1 MFGSELFSVG
11 INVWTDGKWSN
22 DFTNS
27 WRASVTYSDYSHC
40 NHEGIHGS
48 FGTKYVNKLSFAV
61 DTIIKD
67 CATFS
72 IELRTAFGDNKPFL
86 IYKDKDEFPPPENIL
101 EILKKE
107 AKRVGFKVAE
117 DSI

>member
-61 DTIIKD
+61 DTIIKIVLPL
-67 CATFS
+67 ALNLEQHLVIISLFSYTKIKMSFLHRKTF
-72 IELRTAFGDNKPFL
+72 LR
-86 IYKDKDEFPPPENIL
+86 Y
-101 EILKKE
+101 
-107 AKRVGFKVAE
+107 
-117 DSI
+117 

>member
-1 MFGSELFSVG
+1 MNLWIYIPTSLSV
-11 INVWTDGKWSN
+11 
-22 DFTNS
+22 
-27 WRASVTYSDYSHC
+27 Y
-40 NHEGIHGS
+40 
-48 FGTKYVNKLSFAV
+48 
-61 DTIIKD
+61 
-67 CATFS
+67 CANFS